1 MDYSVF
7 VFILTLI
14 LIPITIGILASILF
28 YIYDALTTSHKGS
41 LKNLVSRHY
50 LSDLK
55 KKKNIFL
62 QDGVKNSV
70 NYVLFLYLVV
80 SLLLTYLVADF
91 LIFNTLNLKF
101 DVIIILF
108 CLIIPLVF
116 TGINYTSNQLY
127 RSSKE
132 FFKTLLDYYIPI
144 VLSLLSIFILLYS
157 YGIELSELSIDNISS
172 FQNSAQIR
180 VFNEMVPALF
190 LIINPFAAIAFF
202 TSMMGL
208 FRTYRRDFYRN
219 NSINEKLFSK
229 ILRNI
234 CFFGI
239 VLLFV
244 FLFIGGGY
252 FFDQNLLMNLIMC
265 ALVSLFLI
273 IIISIIDYGRPK
285 IFIDRKIWNSINIPL
300 IFSILAV
307 LYSIILLFVNF
318 SFITLILN

>member
-1 MDYSVF
+1 MDYSAF

-14 LIPITIGILASILF
+14 FIPIVIGILASILF

-41 LKNLVSRHY
+41 IKNLGSKRF
-50 LSDLK
+50 LSVFK
-55 KKKNIFL
+55 KKKKIFL
-62 QDGVKNSV
+62 PDGVKNGL
-70 NYVLFLYLVV
+70 NYVLLLYFVS
-80 SLLLTYLVADF
+80 SLLLTYIVADF
-91 LIFNTLNLKF
+91 LIFNTLNLEF

-108 CLIIPLVF
+108 CLVIPLIF
-116 TGINYTSNQLY
+116 SGINYTSNQLY

-132 FFKTLLDYYIPI
+132 FFKTLLDYYAPI
-144 VLSLLSIFILLYS
+144 VLSLISIFILMYS
-157 YGIELSELSIDNISS
+157 YGIDLSELSLDSISS

-180 VFNEMVPALF
+180 LFNEMVPALF

-202 TSMMGL
+202 TGMMGI
-208 FRTYRRDFYRN
+208 FRTYRRDFYRS

-234 CFFGI
+234 CYFGI

-252 FFDQNLLMNLIMC
+252 FFDQDLLMNLIMC
-265 ALVSLFLI
+265 TLISLFLI

-285 IFIDRKIWNSINIPL
+285 LFIVRKIWSSINIP
-300 IFSILAV
+300 
-307 LYSIILLFVNF
+307 
-318 SFITLILN
+318 